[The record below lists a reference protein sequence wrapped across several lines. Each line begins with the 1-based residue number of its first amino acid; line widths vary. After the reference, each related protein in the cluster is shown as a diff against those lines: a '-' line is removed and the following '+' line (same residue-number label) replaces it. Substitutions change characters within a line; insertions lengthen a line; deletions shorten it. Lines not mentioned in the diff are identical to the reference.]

1 MGLFILRHVVITL
14 FTFCTCQCD
23 SYTHNFHLA
32 LLVSLRQRI
41 SAVFLGIKKK
51 PASIRPF
58 SVPYYHT
65 GSQAFSF
72 IMRTPSGS
80 VYPRV
85 LPPSRTVLASVS
97 RCRTLPVLSVLTD
110 RDTVRSDGR
119 HVGHTDP
126 DGCSCYND
134 KEISGRY
141 VHTSDT
147 QTRTAVPAQMT
158 NGYTD
163 DMSTCRTLRSGRLF
177 LL

>member
-1 MGLFILRHVVITL
+1 MLNLIIF
-14 FTFCTCQCD
+14 
-23 SYTHNFHLA
+23 
-32 LLVSLRQRI
+32 
-41 SAVFLGIKKK
+41 KKK
-51 PASIRPF
+51 LVIYKLISKKLSFYHKILYTNF
-58 SVPYYHT
+58 FFYYED
-65 GSQAFSF
+65 AVRVCVV
-72 IMRTPSGS
+72 MRTPSGS

-147 QTRTAVPAQMT
+147 QTRTAVHAQMT

-163 DMSTCRTLRSGRLF
+163 DMSICRTLRSGRLF